1 MTIDAQAASP
11 GRPRVRERPDLRVTI
26 RFRYHCDE
34 DLIEALQEVPSGEVN
49 DFIRTALRE
58 WLEAQ
63 AEVS

>member
-1 MTIDAQAASP
+1 MTIDAQAAGP